1 MTMIEILELPHS
13 MDAERAVLGAI
24 FRRPPSITKVIDDL
38 KPEDFHIT
46 RHQVIF
52 QAMAEMYEKGEPI
65 DIVTMTNYLQT
76 QKALDNA
83 GGVTYMTELA
93 SYTPTA
99 ENIDYYAAIVLH
111 KARRRKLIL
120 SNYQAYKDSL
130 ENENVDEVLAQT
142 ERLAQELRDRGKKQ
156 AVRPIKEIALEAY
169 EEIERTFQLRGRTI
183 GVPSGY
189 PDLDKMTSGFH
200 KQDLIILAA
209 RPSIGKTAL
218 ALNIAQNAARS
229 IAEPI
234 MIFSLEMAAGKLV
247 TRMVCAEGNIDAT
260 RLRTGWLEGDDWVRL
275 TQALGIV
282 SKANI
287 YIDDTPEI
295 ALGELRSKCRNMKQQ
310 EGLGLV
316 IIDYLTKIKMDKH
329 GRSRQEEVSEIART
343 LKSMARE
350 LDVPVIALSQL
361 SRGVEQRQD
370 KRPMMSDLRESGQIE
385 QEADLVV
392 FLYRDDYYD
401 KETENKNIVEVIIS
415 KQRNGPT
422 GTVKLAFLKEYNK
435 YVSLEHRHRQP
446 KTTDDESDDHDKPW
460 RT

>member
-1 MTMIEILELPHS
+1 MIEVLELPHS
-13 MDAERAVLGAI
+13 AEAERAVLGAI
-24 FRRPPSITKVIDDL
+24 FRRPPAITKVIDDL
-38 KPEDFHIT
+38 KPEDLHIT
-46 RHQVIF
+46 RNQVIF
-52 QAMAEMYEKGEPI
+52 QAMTELYEKGDPV
-65 DIVTMTNYLQT
+65 DIITMTNHLQT
-76 QKALDNA
+76 KNMLDNA
-83 GGVTYMTELA
+83 GGVMYLTEVA
-93 SYTPTA
+93 SSTPTA

-111 KARRRKLIL
+111 KSRRRKLIL

-130 ENENVDEVLAQT
+130 ENENVDEVLART
-142 ERLAQELRDRGKKQ
+142 EKVAQELRDRGKKR

-169 EEIERTFQLRGRTI
+169 EEIDRTFQQRGRTT

-200 KQDLIILAA
+200 KQDLVILAA
-209 RPSIGKTAL
+209 RPSVGKTAF

-234 MIFSLEMAAGKLV
+234 LIFSLEMSGGKLV
-247 TRMVCAEGNIDAT
+247 TRMVSAEGNIDAT
-260 RLRTGWLEGDDWVRL
+260 RLRTGWLEEDDWQKL
-275 TQALGIV
+275 TYAIGRV
-282 SKANI
+282 TKANI

-295 ALGELRSKCRNMKQQ
+295 ALGELRSKCRSMKQQ

-329 GRSRQEEVSEIART
+329 GRNRQEEVSEIVRT

-385 QEADLVV
+385 QEADLVA

-401 KETENKNIVEVIIS
+401 KETESKNIVEVIIS

-422 GTVKLAFLKEYNK
+422 GTVELAFLKEYNK
-435 YVSLEHRHRQP
+435 FVSLDHRFGRQASN
-446 KTTDDESDDHDKPW
+446 DDYQDERDLTW
-460 RT
+460 RS